1 MLMTFVGAQHD
12 DADAHQHTLR
22 THYSI
27 TDLCGKSSFILSIVA
42 DNQSIEHPVSMV
54 IVMIIAVLN
63 IYLMDS
69 YYINSMCV
77 CLVDHCSSHPTAHDL
92 PIHCAQLCGWLLP
105 QSNMPFFASSV
116 DRCCSKISDPTPTE
130 ENVSNNAA
138 RSRKI
143 NDG

>member
-12 DADAHQHTLR
+12 DGDAHQHTLR

-54 IVMIIAVLN
+54 IVMNIAVLN
-63 IYLMDS
+63 IYLMES

-92 PIHCAQLCGWLLP
+92 PIQESP
-105 QSNMPFFASSV
+105 
-116 DRCCSKISDPTPTE
+116 
-130 ENVSNNAA
+130 
-138 RSRKI
+138 
-143 NDG
+143 